1 MSWLFAPATL
11 IFLLGGLGV
20 TLGLAALS
28 ILISLGFG
36 IVLALARLGSNR
48 ALRIVATT
56 YIEGVRA
63 LPVLLI
69 IYFCYLALP
78 EIIGIRLSSF
88 AAGTIAMSAFTAAL
102 IAEIVR
108 AGILAV
114 PAGLREAAAAS
125 GLRSGQTM
133 RLIVLPIALRQMM
146 PALIAQ
152 FVTLLKDTS
161 YTAVIGVLELTAR
174 GKIVFS
180 QPPFD
185 PVPVFAL
192 IALTYFVVNFGL
204 GSLGRR
210 LEARAF

>member
-1 MSWLFAPATL
+1 VSWLFAPATL
-11 IFLLGGLGV
+11 TFLLGGLGV
-20 TLGLAALS
+20 TLGLATLS
-28 ILISLGFG
+28 IAISLVFG
-36 IVLALARLGSNR
+36 IALALARLASNR
-48 ALRIVATT
+48 VLSVVATT

-88 AAGTIAMSAFTAAL
+88 AAGTLAMSAFTAAL

-114 PAGLREAAAAS
+114 PAGIREAAAAS
-125 GLRSGQTM
+125 GLGGGQTM

-192 IALTYFVVNFGL
+192 IALVYFIVNFGL
-204 GSLGRR
+204 GTIGRR
-210 LEARAF
+210 LEVKA

>member
-11 IFLLGGLGV
+11 TFLLGGLGV

-28 ILISLGFG
+28 IAISLGFG
-36 IVLALARLGSNR
+36 IALALARLASNR
-48 ALRIVATT
+48 VLRIVATI

-88 AAGTIAMSAFTAAL
+88 AAGTLAMSAFTAAL

-114 PAGLREAAAAS
+114 PAGIREAAAAS
-125 GLRSGQTM
+125 GLRGGQTM
-133 RLIVLPIALRQMM
+133 RLIILPIALRQMM

-192 IALTYFVVNFGL
+192 IALVYFVVNFGL
-204 GSLGRR
+204 GSIGRR
-210 LEARAF
+210 LEVRA

>member
-11 IFLLGGLGV
+11 TFLLGGLGV
-20 TLGLAALS
+20 TLGLATLS
-28 ILISLGFG
+28 IAISLGFG
-36 IVLALARLGSNR
+36 IALALARLASNR
-48 ALRIVATT
+48 VLRIVATI

-88 AAGTIAMSAFTAAL
+88 AAGTLAMSAFTAAL

-114 PAGLREAAAAS
+114 PAGIREAAAAS
-125 GLRSGQTM
+125 GLRGGQTM
-133 RLIVLPIALRQMM
+133 RLIILPIALRQMM

-192 IALTYFVVNFGL
+192 IALVYFVVNFGL
-204 GSLGRR
+204 GSIGRR
-210 LEARAF
+210 LEVRA

>member
-1 MSWLFAPATL
+1 VSWLFAPATL
-11 IFLLGGLGV
+11 TFLLGGLGV
-20 TLGLAALS
+20 TLGLATLS
-28 ILISLGFG
+28 IIISLVFG
-36 IVLALARLGSNR
+36 IALALARLATNR
-48 ALRIVATT
+48 ALSVVATT

-78 EIIGIRLSSF
+78 QIIGIRLSSF
-88 AAGTIAMSAFTAAL
+88 AAGTLAMSAFTAAL

-114 PAGLREAAAAS
+114 PAGIREAAAAS
-125 GLRSGQTM
+125 GLGGGQTM

-174 GKIVFS
+174 GKLVFS

-192 IALTYFVVNFGL
+192 IALVYFIVNFGL
-204 GSLGRR
+204 GTIGRR
-210 LEARAF
+210 LEAKA

>member
-11 IFLLGGLGV
+11 TFLLGGLGV

-28 ILISLGFG
+28 IAISLGFG
-36 IVLALARLGSNR
+36 IALALARLASNR
-48 ALRIVATT
+48 VLRIVATI

-88 AAGTIAMSAFTAAL
+88 AAGTLAMSAFTAAL

-114 PAGLREAAAAS
+114 PAGIREAAAS
-125 GLRSGQTM
+125 GLRGGQTM
-133 RLIVLPIALRQMM
+133 RLIILPIALRQMM

-192 IALTYFVVNFGL
+192 IALVYFVVNFGL
-204 GSLGRR
+204 GSIGRR
-210 LEARAF
+210 LEVRA

>member
-11 IFLLGGLGV
+11 TFLLGGLGV
-20 TLGLAALS
+20 TLGLATLS
-28 ILISLGFG
+28 IAISLVFG
-36 IVLALARLGSNR
+36 IALALARLASNR
-48 ALRIVATT
+48 VLSVVATT

-88 AAGTIAMSAFTAAL
+88 AAGTLAMSAFTAAL

-114 PAGLREAAAAS
+114 PAGIREAAAAS
-125 GLRSGQTM
+125 GLGGGQTM

-192 IALTYFVVNFGL
+192 IALVYFIVNFGL
-204 GSLGRR
+204 GTIGRR
-210 LEARAF
+210 LEVKA

>member
-11 IFLLGGLGV
+11 TFLLGGLGV
-20 TLGLAALS
+20 TLGLATLS
-28 ILISLGFG
+28 IAISLGFG
-36 IVLALARLGSNR
+36 IALALARLASNR
-48 ALRIVATT
+48 ALRIVATI

-88 AAGTIAMSAFTAAL
+88 AAGTLAMSAFTAAL

-114 PAGLREAAAAS
+114 PAGIREAAAAS
-125 GLRSGQTM
+125 GLRGGQTM
-133 RLIVLPIALRQMM
+133 RLIILPIALRQMM

-192 IALTYFVVNFGL
+192 IALVYFGVNFGL
-204 GSLGRR
+204 GSIGRR
-210 LEARAF
+210 LEVRA

>member
-11 IFLLGGLGV
+11 TFLLGGLGV
-20 TLGLAALS
+20 TLGLAAIS
-28 ILISLGFG
+28 ITISLVAG
-36 IVLALARLGSNR
+36 ILLALARLSPAR
-48 ALRIVATT
+48 PLSAVATV

-63 LPVLLI
+63 LPVLLV

-78 EIIGIRLSSF
+78 EITGIRLSSF
-88 AAGTIAMSAFTAAL
+88 AAGTVAMSAFTAAL
-102 IAEIVR
+102 VAEIVR

-114 PAGLREAAAAS
+114 PAGIREAAAAGGLS
-125 GLRSGQTM
+125 GGQAM

-185 PVPVFAL
+185 PTPVFAL

-204 GSLGRR
+204 GSLGRS
-210 LEARAF
+210 LEARA

>member
-11 IFLLGGLGV
+11 TFLLGGLGV
-20 TLGLAALS
+20 TLGLATLS
-28 ILISLGFG
+28 IIISLVFG
-36 IVLALARLGSNR
+36 IALALARLATNR
-48 ALRIVATT
+48 ALSVVATT

-78 EIIGIRLSSF
+78 QIIGIRLSSF
-88 AAGTIAMSAFTAAL
+88 AAGTLAMSAFTAAL

-114 PAGLREAAAAS
+114 PAGIREAAAAS
-125 GLRSGQTM
+125 GLGGGQTM

-174 GKIVFS
+174 GKLVFS

-192 IALTYFVVNFGL
+192 IALVYFIVNFGL
-204 GSLGRR
+204 GTIGRR
-210 LEARAF
+210 LEAKA

>member
-1 MSWLFAPATL
+1 VSWLFAPATL
-11 IFLLGGLGV
+11 TFLLGGLGV
-20 TLGLAALS
+20 TLGLATLS
-28 ILISLGFG
+28 IVISLVFG
-36 IVLALARLGSNR
+36 IALALARLAANR
-48 ALRIVATT
+48 ALSIVATT

-78 EIIGIRLSSF
+78 QIIGIRLSSF
-88 AAGTIAMSAFTAAL
+88 AAGTLAMSAFTAAL

-114 PAGLREAAAAS
+114 PAGIREAAAAS
-125 GLRSGQTM
+125 GLGGGQTM

-174 GKIVFS
+174 GKLVFS

-192 IALTYFVVNFGL
+192 IALVYFVVNFGL
-204 GSLGRR
+204 GTLGRR
-210 LEARAF
+210 LETRA